1 LNKNSKIYIAGHTG
15 MVGSSIL
22 RLLKRKG
29 YYNIIVKSSSELN
42 LISQIDVE
50 NFFKTHQPEYVFLA
64 AAKVGGIHA
73 NNTFRGEFV
82 YENIMIQ
89 SNVIHQS
96 YLNNV
101 KKLLFLGSSCIYPKL
116 SKQPIKEE
124 YLLSGKL
131 EETNRP
137 YAVAKITGIEMCKS
151 YREQYASNFISLM
164 PTNLYGPNDNYHPD
178 NSHVFASLIRKFV
191 IGKRDNIESI
201 NIWGSGN
208 PKREFLHVDDL
219 ADASVFL
226 MNNHDGKNIVNVGW
240 GEDISIRDL
249 SFLIK
254 EVSGYE
260 GEVKFD
266 LTKPDGTPRKLLN
279 TDRIHK
285 LGWEPKIKLREGIK
299 KTIEDFINNEKT
311 YCF

>member
-1 LNKNSKIYIAGHTG
+1 MDKNSKIYIAGHTG
-15 MVGSSIL
+15 MVGSSIVRFL
-22 RLLKRKG
+22 NEKG
-29 YYNIIVKSSSELN
+29 YNNIIVKSSSELN
-42 LISQIDVE
+42 LISQNEVQK
-50 NFFKTHQPEYVFLA
+50 FFKTHQPEYVFLA

-73 NNTFRGEFV
+73 NNTFRGEFL

-124 YLLSGKL
+124 YLLDGKL

-137 YAVAKITGIEMCKS
+137 YAIAKIAGIEMCKS

-191 IGKRDNIESI
+191 IGKRENIESI
-201 NIWGSGN
+201 DIWGSGD

-219 ADASVFL
+219 ADASIFL
-226 MNNHDGKNIVNVGW
+226 MNNYDGKDIVNVGW

-249 SFLIK
+249 SFFIK
-254 EVSGYE
+254 EVSGFE
-260 GEVKFD
+260 GELNFD

-279 TDRIHK
+279 TDRIHE
-285 LGWEPKIKLREGIK
+285 LGWKPKIKLREGIK
-299 KTIEDFINNEKT
+299 KTIDDFINNEKT

>member
-1 LNKNSKIYIAGHTG
+1 MDKNSKIYVAGHTG
-15 MVGSSIL
+15 MVGSSIV
-22 RLLKRKG
+22 RFLKEKG
-29 YYNIIVKSSSELN
+29 YNNIVVKSSSELN
-42 LISQIDVE
+42 LISQNDVQK
-50 NFFKTHQPEYVFLA
+50 FFKTYQPEYVFLA

-124 YLLSGKL
+124 YLLDGKL

-137 YAVAKITGIEMCKS
+137 YAIAKIAGIEMCKS

-164 PTNLYGPNDNYHPD
+164 PTNLYGPNDNYHHD

-191 IGKRDNIESI
+191 IGKRENIESI
-201 NIWGSGN
+201 DIWGSGN

-219 ADASVFL
+219 ADAGIFL
-226 MNNHDGKNIVNVGW
+226 MNNYDSKDIVNVGW

-254 EVSGYE
+254 EVSGFE
-260 GEVKFD
+260 GELNFD

-279 TDRIHK
+279 TDRINK
-285 LGWEPKIKLREGIK
+285 LGWKPKIKLREGIK